1 MSKVFDV
8 DKHLSDNA
16 ITIRIKGKDFEVKDV
31 PEEVT
36 EKFNSEDKEERKD
49 GLCLLLGCT
58 KKDLE
63 GYGHAAT
70 SAIISNIME
79 NLFPKS
85 SLSDR
90 SEG

>member
-1 MSKVFDV
+1 MAKVFDV
-8 DKHLSDNA
+8 DKQLSENA
-16 ITIRIKGKDFEVKDV
+16 VTIRVKGKDFIVKDV

-36 EKFNSEDKEERKD
+36 EKFNADDKEERKD
-49 GLCLLLGCT
+49 GLCMLLGCT
-58 KKDLE
+58 KQDLD

-70 SAIISNIME
+70 SLIISHIME

-85 SLSDR
+85 SLSGQ